1 MYRIGKKFFFRL
13 HSSYI
18 IRQFLLRIQL
28 WFSFSYTAKKS
39 SSIRCFFFFHEN
51 GISVEG
57 AFHRYMINK
66 AKLPN
71 NLWSKIQNM

>member
-1 MYRIGKKFFFRL
+1 M
-13 HSSYI
+13 
-18 IRQFLLRIQL
+18 FL
-28 WFSFSYTAKKS
+28 
-39 SSIRCFFFFHEN
+39 FFHEN

>member
-1 MYRIGKKFFFRL
+1 MYRIGKKFFLGCIVLISFANFYCEFSYGFRL
-13 HSSYI
+13 V
-18 IRQFLLRIQL
+18 IQQKNRAL
-28 WFSFSYTAKKS
+28 SDVS
-39 SSIRCFFFFHEN
+39 FFFHEN